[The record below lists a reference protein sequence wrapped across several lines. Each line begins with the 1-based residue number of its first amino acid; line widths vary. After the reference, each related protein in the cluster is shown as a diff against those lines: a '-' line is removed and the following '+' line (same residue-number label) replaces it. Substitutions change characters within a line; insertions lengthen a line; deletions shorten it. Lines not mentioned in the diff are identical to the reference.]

1 MAGQHDS
8 KVTLLLAGTRSR
20 SAGRPTSWTLP
31 PDFHEEA
38 ARRIRA
44 VALVYAAAYLLSG
57 VLPPLLSA
65 ESRAVFFGR
74 TLQWLVAGVSIAD
87 ALALAWLV
95 GSSRFSARVKILAG
109 LAFQV
114 LGSCGIAAA
123 EYQNVLSPIIR
134 SDYG

>member
-31 PDFHEEA
+31 PDLHEEA

-44 VALVYAAAYLLSG
+44 VALVYAAAYLLTG

-74 TLQWLVAGVSIAD
+74 TLQWLGWRA
-87 ALALAWLV
+87 
-95 GSSRFSARVKILAG
+95 SRLPTHWRSRGWSAVPASP
-109 LAFQV
+109 
-114 LGSCGIAAA
+114 LG
-123 EYQNVLSPIIR
+123 
-134 SDYG
+134 

>member
-1 MAGQHDS
+1 MAG
-8 KVTLLLAGTRSR
+8 
-20 SAGRPTSWTLP
+20 
-31 PDFHEEA
+31 
-38 ARRIRA
+38 
-44 VALVYAAAYLLSG
+44 
-57 VLPPLLSA
+57 
-65 ESRAVFFGR
+65 
-74 TLQWLVAGVSIAD
+74 VAGVSIAD